1 MSLATYFPSVHW
13 FVWNTSTR
21 EHHATCGSLRSGV
34 SCVWRSWFVLYYGI
48 VIMTSHAT
56 SFLWSS
62 GLLAS
67 HILNISHSS
76 DEDAMKNEMSTIAQR
91 GNVICSR
98 SDIRH
103 VDISIRCHA
112 TVYKIYINGNK
123 DRPSARF
130 SALFSRDVSFSL
142 VALANLARPQKWG
155 KNERPMRYHFH
166 LKVKNNFIWF
176 DFEFFM
182 NESGNAEGNR
192 NRRYR
197 NTTTMRLR
205 WRCWWVS
212 ILRTSGLLYFR
223 CKVSIIII
231 ETWIGLFIIR

>member
-1 MSLATYFPSVHW
+1 MSITRAAVDYVREFPVCS
-13 FVWNTSTR
+13 
-21 EHHATCGSLRSGV
+21 
-34 SCVWRSWFVLYYGI
+34 
-48 VIMTSHAT
+48 
-56 SFLWSS
+56 
-62 GLLAS
+62 AS
-67 HILNISHSS
+67 HPSYITSSSSWHHTRRLFFEALKRRFISFSYS
-76 DEDAMKNEMSTIAQR
+76 QYQPFKRWRCDEERNVQIAQS
-91 GNVICSR
+91 GNVICCR

-103 VDISIRCHA
+103 VDISIRCPA
-112 TVYKIYINGNK
+112 TAYKKYINGTE

-130 SALFSRDVSFSL
+130 DALFSRDVSFL
-142 VALANLARPQKWG
+142 LLALPNLARPQKWG

-166 LKVKNNFIWF
+166 LKVKSNFIWF

-192 NRRYR
+192 IRRYT
-197 NTTTMRLR
+197 NTTTVRLL

-231 ETWIGLFIIR
+231 GTLIGLFVIR